1 MSLRILSDGLPA
13 KGCLQCNA
21 YRSQFSLS
29 MLALFFWDLN
39 PEMHDANEVGP
50 LPLNGLTVMQVTIH
64 CCMSPRI

>member
-21 YRSQFSLS
+21 CRSQFSLS